1 MTISFAGQVAIVTGA
16 GNGLGRSHALA
27 LAKRG
32 AKVVVNDLG
41 GARDGSGASSAA
53 SQEVVELIQAMGG
66 EAISHGANVAN
77 FDEVQD
83 MVQQTMDKWGR
94 VDILINNAGILRD
107 KSFSKMTLDD
117 FKLVMDV
124 HVMGSVNC
132 TKAVWEIMKQQNYGR
147 IVMTTSSSGMYGNFG
162 QSNYGAAK
170 MAVLGLM
177 NTLVLEGAKNNIR
190 INALAPTAGTRM
202 TEDLMPEEI
211 VKAFAPEAVTAGM
224 LTLCDEAA
232 PNRFILCAGA
242 GGYSSAS
249 IIETDGCFIPTA
261 KQSPEAVRDN
271 WNQITAQDNQKAL
284 VSGAQQGEKFIMKA
298 MAFMKS
304 QTVSS

>member
-1 MTISFAGQVAIVTGA
+1 MTISFEGKVAIVTGA

-27 LAKRG
+27 LAARG

-41 GARDGSGASSAA
+41 GARDGSGMSSEA
-53 SQEVVELIQAMGG
+53 SQEVVRLIKENGG
-66 EAISHGANVAN
+66 DAISHGANVAN

-83 MVQQTMDKWGR
+83 MVKQTMDKWGR

-107 KSFSKMTLDD
+107 KSFTKMTLDD

-132 TKAVWEIMKQQNYGR
+132 TKAVWDIMREQNYGR

-177 NTLVLEGAKNNIR
+177 NTLVIEGAKNNIR

-211 VKAFAPEAVTAGM
+211 VKAFSPESVTAGM
-224 LTLCDEAA
+224 LTLCDDEA

-249 IIETDGCFIPTA
+249 LFETDGCFLP
-261 KQSPEAVRDN
+261 QPEQNPENVRGQWDEL
-271 WNQITAQDNQKAL
+271 TAQEGQAAL
-284 VSGAQQGEKFIMKA
+284 ESGAKQGEKFVMKA

-304 QTVSS
+304 QQQ

>member
-1 MTISFAGQVAIVTGA
+1 MTISFVGKVAIVTGA

-27 LAKRG
+27 LAARG

-41 GARDGSGASSAA
+41 GARDGRGASSQA
-53 SQEVVELIQAMGG
+53 SQDVVRLIEDNGG

-83 MVQQTMDKWGR
+83 MVKQAMDKWGR

-107 KSFSKMTLDD
+107 KSFTKMTLDD
-117 FKLVMDV
+117 FKVVMDV

-132 TKAVWEIMKQQNYGR
+132 TKAVWDIMREQNYGR

-177 NTLVLEGAKNNIR
+177 NTLVIEGAKNNIR

-202 TEDLMPEEI
+202 TEDLMPENI

-224 LTLCDEAA
+224 LTLCDNDA

-249 IIETDGCFIPTA
+249 MFETDGCFIPQNS
-261 KQSPEAVRDN
+261 QSPEKVRECWSELSRQTD
-271 WNQITAQDNQKAL
+271 QVAL
-284 VSGAQQGEKFIMKA
+284 TCGAKQGEKFVSKA
-298 MAFMKS
+298 MAYMQS
-304 QTVSS
+304 QQ